1 MTRACAGIIF
11 WPVTGLSRR
20 KGKVMKNLNISKG
33 WFDEEKSVQKKKFC
47 DHEQAITIDY
57 DHGIEHCPYCG
68 ALGHYSVDSDS
79 VEWTLPEY
87 LSKQNYN

>member
-1 MTRACAGIIF
+1 MLTRNIN
-11 WPVTGLSRR
+11 RR
-20 KGKVMKNLNISKG
+20 TCLKEKSIMKNLNISKG
-33 WFDEEKSVQKKKFC
+33 WFDEEKSVETKRKFC
-47 DHEQAITIDY
+47 EHVSAITIDY

-68 ALGHYSVDSDS
+68 ALGHYSIDSDS

>member
-1 MTRACAGIIF
+1 
-11 WPVTGLSRR
+11 
-20 KGKVMKNLNISKG
+20 MKNLNISKG
-33 WFDEEKSVQKKKFC
+33 WFDEEKKPAEKKKFC

-68 ALGHYSVDSDS
+68 ALGHYNVDSDS
-79 VEWTLPEY
+79 IEWTLPEY